1 MNFLNEMVPAFHTEY
16 LIIDAVSRGVKLKID
31 RSFKDQGFLPLYL
44 LCCKI
49 QRWAAGWMMIGVRVP
64 AGAGN
69 FSLHH
74 HVHTGSEAHPA
85 SYPGDTRALSFGVKR
100 PGVKLN
106 EHSPPSSA
114 QVKECVDLSLHS
126 PVPLNG
132 VVLSKRKSTRTTL
145 P

>member
-85 SYPGDTRALSFGVKR
+85 SYLMNTAGYFTGGKR
-100 PGVKLN
+100 PGP
-106 EHSPPSSA
+106 ETDHSHPSSVMVRNA
-114 QVKECVDLSLHS
+114 
-126 PVPLNG
+126 
-132 VVLSKRKSTRTTL
+132 R
-145 P
+145 